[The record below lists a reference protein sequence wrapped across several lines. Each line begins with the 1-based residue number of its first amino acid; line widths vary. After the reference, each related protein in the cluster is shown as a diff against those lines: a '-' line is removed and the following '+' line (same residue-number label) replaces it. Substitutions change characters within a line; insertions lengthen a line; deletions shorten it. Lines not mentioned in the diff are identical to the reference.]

1 MIAHCPSCG
10 THYKHDP
17 PKARVRARCGRC
29 DTEVDLARL
38 SPYRIVSSGRAPAI
52 GPIARSTEGV
62 LAARTHDIWQDED
75 PLPQIPE
82 MAPSGA
88 YGSSVSSAVD
98 GATLQSAAE
107 GAPDTKSTI
116 DGRSASFALWMA
128 AGAIAGTGLSWT
140 LDGATVTGVVAGSAL
155 GAVAGWGWLRWTSPK

>member
-10 THYKHDP
+10 THYKHDA

-29 DTEVDLARL
+29 DAELDLARL
-38 SPYRIVSSGRAPAI
+38 SPYRIVSMGRAPVMVPA
-52 GPIARSTEGV
+52 GGRGNAA
-62 LAARTHDIWQDED
+62 LAARPDDIWQDED

-88 YGSSVSSAVD
+88 FGALPLQAADGAGPHQDGDAAPGTKSSIGSSSA
-98 GATLQSAAE
+98 T
-107 GAPDTKSTI
+107 
-116 DGRSASFALWMA
+116 FALWMA
-128 AGAIAGTGLSWT
+128 AGAIAGTGVSWT
-140 LDGATVTGVVAGSAL
+140 TDGATATGLVVGSAF